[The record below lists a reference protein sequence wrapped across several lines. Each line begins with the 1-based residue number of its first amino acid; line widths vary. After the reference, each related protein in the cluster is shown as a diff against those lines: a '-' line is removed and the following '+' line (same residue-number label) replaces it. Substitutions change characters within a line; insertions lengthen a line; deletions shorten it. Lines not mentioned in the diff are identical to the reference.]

1 MIDVDARLA
10 IFNLECEVARL
21 RRETAGAPLVER
33 DIRCP
38 NCGRKLAEYAAAP
51 FLFICHRHQQRGCP
65 PVSSDTYR
73 LS

>member
-21 RRETAGAPLVER
+21 RRETAAAPLVER
-33 DIRCP
+33 DVRCP
-38 NCGRKLAEYAAAP
+38 NCHRKVAEYLAVP
-51 FLFICHRHQQRGCP
+51 FLLLCPRRQRFGCA

-73 LS
+73 LA